1 MNSENKTK
9 NQLIP
14 ESEKRFRHLVKNSN
28 DIIVIIDGKGK
39 EVYVSDSVE
48 RITGFSPEEVLNHSG
63 FDFLHPDDVGHMA
76 EALAKLFKLGGT
88 VRAEYRHRTKDGGWV
103 YLEAIGANYL
113 HEPSINGIVL
123 NIRNITGRK
132 QAEEK
137 EKHLIAIL
145 KAIRNVNKLV
155 LQEKDRKTLIKK
167 ACNNFVKTRGFQ
179 IAWIA
184 LFDEKNKLTHFEG
197 DGLGNHFHLLNDEF
211 LHNRFPQCIKKA
223 LLEDDVVLIKEVSE
237 ECSDCRVAKMHEG
250 KNRSVMLKSLKYGGT
265 CYGVISVSVPVKF
278 IDDKEEQVLFG
289 EVAGDIAYALYIIEV
304 EEQHQKAEEALAKK
318 TILFDNIINRASNV
332 AVATTDLDL
341 QITSYNPMAGKFF
354 GYAASEVLGKTV
366 MEIHLKEKVGPER
379 LENAIKMVSETGEYN
394 YLLTQ
399 DTEKGKRILSSRVT
413 SLLNPAGQAAGYVL
427 FSRDVTKLV
436 FAEEALRESENNL
449 RALFNSMTDAV
460 FEIDYDGRY
469 INIAPTSVPFIFK
482 PYNEILNKTL
492 HEIFPKPEA
501 DNFLKIF
508 RRCLDEDKISTVE
521 YPLIIEGKEVWFEG
535 RATPKTKKSV
545 LFIARDITE
554 RRATE
559 EALQK
564 NENNLRALFNAM
576 TDIVFEMD
584 YDGKYINIAPTSPHL
599 LFRPSMDVIGKKLH
613 DVFPKPEADRFL
625 VFVRKCLDD
634 NKTTSIEYPLII
646 DDKTIWFEGNATP
659 KTKNSVLFI
668 ARDITER
675 KKAEKA
681 ILESEEKYRNLY
693 TSANDA
699 IFLVQNNMFISCN
712 PKALEMYG
720 GTEDE
725 IVGRTPIELSPE
737 YQPDGKLSSE
747 KAKEKLDAA
756 LAGEPQFFEWAH
768 LKVDG
773 SPFYAEISLNKMK
786 LSNDECIHAIV
797 RDITERKHSEQIQ
810 KVLYNISNAV
820 ITTDNL
826 EELIALI
833 KEQLDTIIDTTN
845 FFVALYNKETDT
857 VSFPLIV
864 DEKDKLNSLKTHR
877 SNSIGVQVGKTL
889 TAYVIKTRKPLL
901 ATQEV
906 MKRLGQSGEIET
918 IGPPAKIWLGVPLK
932 VDGIVIGVLALQSYT
947 DENAYN
953 EDNLEMLEFVSG
965 QISISIDRKK
975 TEQDLIAALKKAKES
990 DRLKSAFLANMSH
1003 EIRTPMS
1010 GIIGFIDL
1018 LSAPKLSG
1026 KEQQEYID
1034 VINKSSHRMLSTV
1047 NDLIDIS
1054 MIESGQERA
1063 VIQKIDVNG
1072 QIKNL
1077 YAFFKPEVE
1086 NNGIR
1091 LIYKNALPN
1100 KEAIINTDS
1109 GKFYSILTNLIKNAI
1124 KFTKEG
1130 SVEFGYVQK
1139 GNFLEFYV
1147 KDTGIGIPKDRLQ
1160 AIFDRFVQAD
1170 IGLSRSFEGVG
1181 LGLSITKAYLEML
1194 GGKIWVKSEVGK
1206 GSQFYF
1212 TIPYNFNLNGISPNK
1227 NKAPLVKQMS
1237 HLNDLKILI
1246 VEDDEIADTYL
1257 TIIIKKLCK
1266 EILHATTGVEAV
1278 KLIRKNPDI
1287 DLIFMDIRMPEMDG
1301 HEATKQ
1307 IRKFNKNVIIIAQTA
1322 YAMNDDREIA
1332 LKAGS
1337 NDYITKP
1344 IDKQILF
1351 EILSKY

>member
-1 MNSENKTK
+1 MKNPENKTK
-9 NQLIP
+9 VQLLP

-28 DIIVIIDGKGK
+28 DIIVIIDRNGK

-63 FDFLHPDDVGHMA
+63 FEFLHPDDVGHMR
-76 EALAKLFKLGGT
+76 ETLLKLLKFPGGT
-88 VRAEYRHRTKDGGWV
+88 VRDEYRHRTKDGGWV
-103 YLEAIGANYL
+103 YLEAIGANYV

-137 EKHLIAIL
+137 EGRLIAIL

-167 ACNNFVKTRGFQ
+167 VCENFVKTRGFQ

-197 DGLGNHFHLLNDEF
+197 DGLGNSFYLLKDD
-211 LHNRFPQCIKKA
+211 LSHNYFPQCVKNVLRK
-223 LLEDDVVLIKEVSE
+223 DDIVLIKNVSE
-237 ECSDCRVAKMHEG
+237 ECSDCQVAKMHEG
-250 KNRSVMLKSLKYGGT
+250 KYRSVMMKSLKYGGT
-265 CYGVISVSVPVKF
+265 CYGVISVSVPMKF
-278 IDDKEEQVLFG
+278 IDDKEEQVLFD

-318 TILFDNIINRASNV
+318 TMLFDNIINRASNV

-341 QITSYNPMAGKFF
+341 RITSYNPMAEKFF
-354 GYAASEVLGKTV
+354 GYVASEVLGKTV
-366 MEIHLKEKVGPER
+366 MEIHLKEQVEVER
-379 LENAIKMVSETGEYN
+379 LEKALKIVRETGEYN

-399 DTEKGKRILSSRVT
+399 QIEKGKRILSSRVT
-413 SLLNPAGQAAGYVL
+413 SLLNPAGKIAGYVL
-427 FSRDVTKLV
+427 FSRDVTELV
-436 FAEEALRESENNL
+436 LSEEALRESENNL

-469 INIAPTSVPFIFK
+469 INIAPTAVPFIFK
-482 PYNEILNKTL
+482 PYKEILNKTL
-492 HEIFPKPEA
+492 HQIFPKPEA
-501 DNFLKIF
+501 DKFLGFF
-508 RRCLDEDKISTVE
+508 RSCLDENKIATIE
-521 YPLIIEGKEVWFEG
+521 YPLIINDKETWFEG
-535 RATPKTKKSV
+535 RATPKTKNSV
-545 LFIARDITE
+545 LFIARDITK

-564 NENNLRALFNAM
+564 SENNLRTLFNAM

-584 YDGKYINIAPTSPHL
+584 YDGKYINIAPTSPQL
-599 LFRPSMDVIGKKLH
+599 MFKPSADVIGKNLH
-613 DVFPKPEADRFL
+613 DVFPKPEAEMFL
-625 VFVRKCLDD
+625 KFVRKCLDE
-634 NKTTSIEYPLII
+634 NTTATIEYPLII
-646 DDKTIWFEGNATP
+646 QDKEIWFEGRATP
-659 KTKNSVLFI
+659 KTKNSVLYI
-668 ARDITER
+668 ASDITER
-675 KKAEKA
+675 KKAEEA
-681 ILESEEKYRNLY
+681 ILESEEKYRNLF

-699 IFLVQNNMFISCN
+699 IFLVQNYTFISCN
-712 PKALEMYG
+712 PKTLEMYG
-720 GTEDE
+720 STEGE
-725 IVGRTPIELSPE
+725 IVGHTPIEFSPE
-737 YQPDGKLSSE
+737 YQPDGRLSSE
-747 KAKEKLDAA
+747 KALEKMDAA
-756 LAGEPQFFEWAH
+756 LAGEPQFFEWVH
-768 LKVDG
+768 QKKDG
-773 SPFYAEISLNKMK
+773 SHFYAEVSLNKMM
-786 LSNDECIHAIV
+786 LSNDEYIHAIV
-797 RDITERKHSEQIQ
+797 RDITDRKRSEQIQ

-820 ITTDNL
+820 STTNSL

-833 KEQLDTIIDTTN
+833 KEQLGTIIDTTN
-845 FFVALYNKETDT
+845 FFVALFDKETDT
-857 VSFPLIV
+857 ISLPFIA
-864 DEKDKLNSLKTHR
+864 DEKDKPTSFPA
-877 SNSIGVQVGKTL
+877 GKTL

-901 ATQEV
+901 ATKDVLEKLV
-906 MKRLGQSGEIET
+906 QSGEIDT
-918 IGPPAKIWLGVPLK
+918 IGTTSKIWLGVPLK
-932 VDGIVIGVLALQSYT
+932 VDGKVTGVLAIQSYT
-947 DENAYN
+947 NENAYN
-953 EDNLEMLEFVSG
+953 EDNMEMLEFVSG

-975 TEQDLIAALKKAKES
+975 TEQDLIAALKNAKES

-1010 GIIGFIDL
+1010 GIIGFVDL
-1018 LSAPKLSG
+1018 LTTPKLTG

-1034 VINKSSHRMLSTV
+1034 VINRSSHRMLSTV

-1054 MIESGQERA
+1054 MIESGQERV
-1063 VIQKIDVNG
+1063 VIQKIDINV

-1086 NNGIR
+1086 NKGVQ

-1100 KEAIINTDS
+1100 KKAIINTDT
-1109 GKFYSILTNLIKNAI
+1109 GKFNSILTNLIKNAI

-1130 SVEFGYVQK
+1130 SVEFGYVK
-1139 GNFLEFYV
+1139 KDNFLEFYV

-1181 LGLSITKAYLEML
+1181 LGLSITKAYLEMI

-1212 TIPYNFNLNGISPNK
+1212 TIPYNFNSNGISPNK
-1227 NKAPLVKQMS
+1227 NKAPTVKQMS
-1237 HLNDLKILI
+1237 HLKDLKILI
-1246 VEDDEIADTYL
+1246 VEDDEIADAYL
-1257 TIIIKKLCK
+1257 TIIMKKLCK
-1266 EILHATTGVEAV
+1266 EILHATTGTEAV
-1278 KLIRKNPDI
+1278 KLSRKNPDI

-1301 HEATKQ
+1301 HEATRQ
-1307 IRKFNKNVIIIAQTA
+1307 IRNFNKNVIIIAQTA
-1322 YAMNDDREIA
+1322 CAMSGDREIA

-1337 NDYITKP
+1337 NDYISKP